1 MNLTQQKNSVSLQNL
16 YDFKCKEN
24 GSPHFWTPQEL
35 DAYEYT
41 FGGDFGIS
49 ETISRVLSLADVLE
63 VEVGAYIGEF
73 IRKLDEKTTDG
84 IVGKLLKAFI
94 KDEAVHAHQIK
105 YALQTYPVSDWH
117 RNEAALINEEWKSAG
132 GHPLQK
138 SSTLEVGVFLG
149 CSLPILLRLGGH
161 SLLWVSEMIAK
172 DEFLHVAG
180 GRGILNKLN
189 YGAVDNLIRLQRK
202 TVAYITEKLNIPSQ
216 HFGFEVNTDWF
227 LQQSNELIVSGS
239 SAPLTRWTDISIYR
253 AKFENSNKFM
263 Y

>member
-1 MNLTQQKNSVSLQNL
+1 MMNLTQQKNSVSLQNL

-35 DAYEYT
+35 DAHEYT

-138 SSTLEVGVFLG
+138 SLTLEVGVFLG

-172 DEFLHVAG
+172 DE
-180 GRGILNKLN
+180 
-189 YGAVDNLIRLQRK
+189 
-202 TVAYITEKLNIPSQ
+202 
-216 HFGFEVNTDWF
+216 NTDWF

>member
-35 DAYEYT
+35 DAHEYT

>member
-73 IRKLDEKTTDG
+73 IRKLDEKTTAG